1 MADESIKIDIDV
13 NAAGADKAAQSIG
26 ALEKQIGSLQSAV
39 ATLKSPSGRG
49 GTILDSLQLDS
60 SKVKNLKDS
69 ATALKSVADA
79 LGSLNKAAGD
89 ASKADLS
96 AGVDKAVSAYRQ
108 FIRETRTMNSL
119 SKDHIAKLKDTAS
132 AMREVASAS
141 NAMAEAENKAKKA
154 QAQLNQSQARKTE
167 AQAEKLRAQASVKR
181 EDNAI
186 PLQQQK
192 GRDERNLVRAKGNEA
207 ARLAEIQSA
216 SRLAEVEARMAAST
230 VAAEAKREAAVASA
244 SARIGAARE
253 AEAARTERARIRE
266 EELTKRTAIRSDASN
281 ARANARMSEHAI
293 ENARYAARDM
303 AVYYGAITAG
313 IGRVVSSAAQA
324 GIAQER
330 AFADVERTAQGTT
343 QSLNE
348 LRKSYTELSTT
359 TTTSFADLSKIGT
372 LGAQMNIPA
381 NKLKDFT
388 KAVAE
393 FSTVTGME
401 VESASTA
408 FGRFGEMMGKLQE
421 SAPGKGDGY
430 AVLANQIADL
440 GAKSVATEPEI
451 ANMAVS
457 IAAQGKSAGFTQN
470 EILALSSTLSSLA
483 IPKEWARGSLQR
495 IFNSIN
501 AAAADGGE
509 KMHTYAQAVGVTD
522 AEFQKLW
529 RDDPN
534 KVFQGIL
541 QNLAGIGDKVEK
553 AQAIKDLGFKNVR
566 DVELLSRMSNSV
578 GLYVEQLKEAE
589 AASKGT
595 TFIDESMGIIMDT
608 MAAKVEAF
616 QHALQNAGAAMNSS
630 FMVPFKL
637 LISAATGIVNAF
649 AKLPAPI
656 QAFVGALAAVA
667 TVRVG
672 LLATKAAAVSMSATY
687 LQMGNRMRQATGDA
701 SLTWGT
707 VWKAVKQAQSATV
720 AYDSTLAANVGTA
733 NAAAAANQRLAAAD
747 NAVAA
752 AAGKATAAKAAQNT
766 AQIASAGASAAAA
779 GAQVAAGAGQAVGAL
794 SKLSSVGSGLLS
806 MFGGPWGLAI
816 SGILTAVS
824 VGATYLGDA
833 FQDAS
838 SKADEFK
845 NAVGGSSAILNALAQ
860 DTKEVGNGTQ
870 SGFVEL
876 NATIEQN
883 GEVLTANGQALG
895 YYVDKSGQVVQA
907 THEQA
912 EAMGYSTLKIGEHTQ
927 ALIMDAVQGSDAFK
941 GMSKE
946 TKQALVD
953 MGFSYQKYIKL
964 ASTSEAQGGGQK
976 AADAYVN
983 GYIDQIKA
991 RKADAVNAVN
1001 STIVDTG
1008 TMNGTTGANAANAQK
1023 RADAAQPYNQQI
1035 EALEGLKSKT
1045 EGVGGAMR
1053 DALNDAILF
1062 GQGVEETGEQT
1073 EEAGLK
1079 IGDAKGEFHSM
1090 AEAIRSVLDEMF
1102 SSTDAAAALDSSL
1115 QQVYESM
1122 QEHGTSM
1129 DPNSPDGQANI
1140 AAISDYFE
1148 KMGNAAAAGIE
1159 EMGYTGEEA
1168 YQYAQNSIQ
1177 DTIDFL
1183 AAQGFDMS
1191 QFEQQRDTMAAIIAQ
1206 PYQSGEVDH
1215 SATDAS
1221 LGQMVDNAAQAVS
1234 QAQGFLGKVQAIWNS
1249 IQSYMGA
1256 IGGAK
1261 SKTGKGSYTPGQKSK
1276 IRMPTFANR
1285 NNAASAF
1292 SGNNFKAKP
1301 SRSGGGGGG
1310 GRSPRSGGGG
1320 GAGRAKKETKTAA
1333 ELFEDFLSRLKSAL
1347 DKALSTWWRSTTAQD
1362 NYRKGL
1368 NSLKKDVEGTTK
1380 KVADLRKENEKLASD
1395 MRKNQQELHDAEF
1408 FHAVAV
1414 KYGDTERAQSTQVDI
1429 DEAKQKISEGQS
1441 KIADNDKEIA
1451 TLQAGQ
1457 FALKGYTEAAIANR
1471 EALRSLQS
1479 QMIGLIEAYAA
1490 AGHST
1495 QEIEAYTQSLKQQFI
1510 DQVTQLGFNQGEVTE
1525 LAGAFDSLTST
1536 IGQVPREVKEH
1547 VTDNG
1552 TVGSTQDAI
1561 DSLHSNGVTVPVQP
1575 SQREINVRI
1584 RYQIDEASYAAALNA
1599 ARMNPLGSQNRT
1611 VRTRSGRNIGTIYT
1625 GGLLSSANYLPGF
1638 AGGGLLP
1645 GRPPANPKADNL
1657 MATDGKGM
1665 FRVRSGEYVISQ
1677 PAVDFYG
1684 KGFMNALNTMQVPVS
1699 AGGVY
1704 AMGGGDGLVTIN
1716 PAQFN
1721 QLVKAVST
1729 AVILDGRA
1737 ISQSI
1742 DNGNMRTGNRGV
1754 Y

>member
-69 ATALKSVADA
+69 ASALKSVADA
-79 LGSLNKAAGD
+79 LGSLNRAAGD

-96 AGVDKAVSAYRQ
+96 AGVDRAVSAYRQ

-119 SKDHIAKLKDTAS
+119 SKDHIAKLRDTAS

-181 EDNAI
+181 EDNAL
-186 PLQQQK
+186 PLQKQK
-192 GRDERNLVRAKGNEA
+192 GKDERSLVRAKGAEA
-207 ARLAEIQSA
+207 TRLAEIQALTALEQAEIRAAATTASA
-216 SRLAEVEARMAAST
+216 ES
-230 VAAEAKREAAVASA
+230 KREAAVASA

-253 AEAARTERARIRE
+253 AELARTERARIRE
-266 EELTKRTAIRSDASN
+266 EELTKRQAIRSDASTARNN
-281 ARANARMSEHAI
+281 ARASEKAI
-293 ENARYAARDM
+293 ENVRYAARDM

-343 QSLNE
+343 RSLSE
-348 LRKSYTELSTT
+348 LKSAYTELSTK

-372 LGAQMNIPA
+372 LGAQMNIPT

-408 FGRFGEMMGKLQE
+408 FGRFGQMMGKLQE

-509 KMHTYAQAVGVTD
+509 KMHTFAQAVGVTD
-522 AEFQKLW
+522 EEFRKLW
-529 RDDPN
+529 QNDPN

-541 QNLAGIGDKVEK
+541 QNLNGIGDKVQK

-637 LISAATGIVNAF
+637 IISVATGVVNAF

-672 LLATKAAAVSMSATY
+672 LMAAKAAAVSMSATY
-687 LQMGNRMRQATGDA
+687 LQMQNRMLQATGAQKA
-701 SLTWGT
+701 SWSI
-707 VWKAVKQAQSATV
+707 VWQAIRQAQTATV
-720 AYDSTLAANVGTA
+720 QYDSALAANVGTA

-747 NAVAA
+747 NMVAA
-752 AAGKATAAKAAQNT
+752 AAGKAAAAKAAQNT
-766 AQIASAGASAAAA
+766 AQMASAGASAAAA
-779 GAQVAAGAGQAVGAL
+779 GAQVAASAGQAVGAL

-806 MFGGPWGLAI
+806 MFGGPWGVGISLAL
-816 SGILTAVS
+816 SAVS

-870 SGFVEL
+870 SSFVEL

-895 YYVDKSGQVVQA
+895 YYVDKSGRVVQA
-907 THEQA
+907 TREQA

-927 ALIMDAVQGSDAFK
+927 ALIMDAVQSSDAFK
-941 GMSKE
+941 DMSKE

-964 ASTSEAQGGGQK
+964 ASTSEAQGGGQA

-1008 TMNGTTGANAANAQK
+1008 TLNGTGGGNAAANQK

-1035 EALEGLKSKT
+1035 EALEGLKSNT

-1062 GQGVEETGEQT
+1062 SQGVEETGDAAED
-1073 EEAGLK
+1073 AGLK

-1159 EMGYTGEEA
+1159 EMGLTGEEA
-1168 YQYAQNSIQ
+1168 YQYAQQSIQ

-1221 LGQMVDNAAQAVS
+1221 LNDMVNNAAQAVS

-1261 SKTGKGSYTPGQKSK
+1261 SKTGKGSYTAGQKSK
-1276 IRMPTFANR
+1276 IRMPTFAGR
-1285 NNAASAF
+1285 NNGASAF
-1292 SGNNFKAKP
+1292 SGNNFRAKP

-1320 GAGRAKKETKTAA
+1320 GGGGSHARKETKTAA
-1333 ELFEDFLSRLKSAL
+1333 GIFEDFLSRLKSAL

-1380 KVADLRKENEKLASD
+1380 KITDLRKENERLASD

-1429 DEAKQKISEGQS
+1429 DEAKQKINEGQT

-1479 QMIGLIEAYAA
+1479 QMIGLIETYAA

-1525 LAGAFDSLTST
+1525 LAGAFDSLTRT
-1536 IGQVPREVKEH
+1536 IGTVPRDVNEN

-1552 TVGSTQDAI
+1552 TVGSTQSAI
-1561 DSLHSNGVTVPVQP
+1561 DSLHADPVTVPVQP
-1575 SQREINVRI
+1575 SQSEISVRV
-1584 RYQIDEASYAAALNA
+1584 RYEIDEASYAAAK
-1599 ARMNPLGSQNRT
+1599 ARAFYNPGGGGT
-1611 VRTRSGRNIGTIYT
+1611 VRSKTGRNLGTFYT
-1625 GGLLSSANYLPGF
+1625 GGLLSKANYLPGF

-1657 MATDGKGM
+1657 MATDGHGM

-1704 AMGGGDGLVTIN
+1704 QMGGGNGLVTIN

-1729 AVILDGRA
+1729 AVMLDGRS

>member
-108 FIRETRTMNSL
+108 FIRETRTMNNL
-119 SKDHIAKLKDTAS
+119 SKDHIAKLRDTAS

-141 NAMAEAENKAKKA
+141 NAMAEAETKAKKA

-186 PLQQQK
+186 PLQKQRGK
-192 GRDERNLVRAKGNEA
+192 DERSLVKAKGAEA
-207 ARLAEIQSA
+207 TRLAEIQALTALEQAEIRAAATTASA
-216 SRLAEVEARMAAST
+216 ES
-230 VAAEAKREAAVASA
+230 KREAAVASA

-253 AEAARTERARIRE
+253 AEVARTERARIRE
-266 EELTKRTAIRSDASN
+266 EELTKRQAIRSDASTARNN
-281 ARANARMSEHAI
+281 ARASEKAI
-293 ENARYAARDM
+293 ENVRYAARDM

-348 LRKSYTELSTT
+348 LKKSYTDLSTK

-372 LGAQMNIPA
+372 LGAQMNIPT
-381 NKLKDFT
+381 NKLNDFT

-501 AAAADGGE
+501 SAAADGGE

-541 QNLAGIGDKVEK
+541 QHLAGISDKVEK

-566 DVELLSRMSNSV
+566 DVELLSRMSNSL

-608 MAAKVEAF
+608 LAAKVEAF

-637 LISAATGIVNAF
+637 IISVATGVVNAF

-672 LLATKAAAVSMSATY
+672 LVAAKAAAVSMSATY
-687 LQMGNRMRQATGDA
+687 LQMQNRMLQATGAQNA
-701 SLTWGT
+701 SWSV
-707 VWKAVKQAQSATV
+707 VWQAIRRAQSATV

-747 NAVAA
+747 NMVAA
-752 AAGKATAAKAAQNT
+752 AAGKAAAAKAAQNT
-766 AQIASAGASAAAA
+766 AQVASAGASAAAA

-794 SKLSSVGSGLLS
+794 TKLSSVGSGLLS

-824 VGATYLGDA
+824 VGATYLADS
-833 FQDAS
+833 FQNAS
-838 SKADEFK
+838 AKADEFK
-845 NAVGGSSAILNALAQ
+845 NAVGGSSAILDALAQ

-927 ALIMDAVQGSDAFK
+927 ALIMDAVQGSEAFK

-953 MGFSYQKYIKL
+953 MGFSYAKYIKL
-964 ASTSEAQGGGQK
+964 ASTSEAQGGGK
-976 AADAYVN
+976 AAADAYVD
-983 GYIDQIKA
+983 GYIAQIEARKTEATGINFRPTMGTPYLETKPYYDQI
-991 RKADAVNAVN
+991 D
-1001 STIVDTG
+1001 
-1008 TMNGTTGANAANAQK
+1008 
-1023 RADAAQPYNQQI
+1023 
-1035 EALEGLKSKT
+1035 ALEGLKSKT

-1079 IGDAKGEFHSM
+1079 VGDAKGEFHSM

-1159 EMGYTGEEA
+1159 EMGLTGEEA

-1183 AAQGFDMS
+1183 AQQGFDMS

-1206 PYQSGEVDH
+1206 PYESGEVDH

-1234 QAQGFLGKVQAIWNS
+1234 QAQGFLGKVQAIWQS
-1249 IQSYMGA
+1249 IQGYMGA
-1256 IGGAK
+1256 IGGSK
-1261 SKTGKGSYTPGQKSK
+1261 SKTGKGSYTAGQKSK

-1285 NNAASAF
+1285 NNGTSAF

-1310 GRSPRSGGGG
+1310 HKPRSGGGG
-1320 GAGRAKKETKTAA
+1320 GASRAKKETKTAA
-1333 ELFEDFLSRLKSAL
+1333 EIFEDFLSRLKSAL
-1347 DKALSTWWRSTTAQD
+1347 DKALTTWWRSTTAQD
-1362 NYRKGL
+1362 NYHKGL

-1380 KVADLRKENEKLASD
+1380 KVSDLRKENEKLASD

-1429 DEAKQKISEGQS
+1429 DEAKQKINEGQT

-1536 IGQVPREVKEH
+1536 IGQVPRDVREN

-1552 TVGSTQDAI
+1552 TVGSTQSAI
-1561 DSLHSNGVTVPVQP
+1561 DGIHADPITVPVQP
-1575 SQREINVRI
+1575 SQSTIPVTLQVRWD
-1584 RYQIDEASYAAALNA
+1584 QTWWNST
-1599 ARMNPLGSQNRT
+1599 PKPGPW
-1611 VRTRSGRNIGTIYT
+1611 RSGYVFPGGSSSRFYK
-1625 GGLLSSANYLPGF
+1625 GGLLSGTNSLPGF

-1704 AMGGGDGLVTIN
+1704 AMGGSSDLVTIN
-1716 PAQFN
+1716 PQQFN

-1729 AVILDGRA
+1729 SVLLDGQA
-1737 ISQSI
+1737 ISQNI
-1742 DNGNMRTGNRGV
+1742 DNRNEGAGNRGV

>member
-39 ATLKSPSGRG
+39 ASLKAPSGRG
-49 GTILDSLQLDS
+49 GTVLDSLQLDS
-60 SKVKNLKDS
+60 SKVKNMRDS
-69 ATALKSVADA
+69 ASALKSVADA

-96 AGVDKAVSAYRQ
+96 AGVDRAVSAYRQ
-108 FIRETRTMNSL
+108 FIRETRTMNNL

-167 AQAEKLRAQASVKR
+167 AQAEKLRAQASVKH

-186 PLQQQK
+186 PLQKQK
-192 GRDERNLVRAKGNEA
+192 GKDERSLVRAKGAEA
-207 ARLAEIQSA
+207 TRLAEIQALTTLEQAEIRAAATTASA
-216 SRLAEVEARMAAST
+216 ES
-230 VAAEAKREAAVASA
+230 KREAAVASA

-253 AEAARTERARIRE
+253 AELARTERARIRE
-266 EELTKRTAIRSDASN
+266 EELTKRQAIRSDASTARNN
-281 ARANARMSEHAI
+281 ARASEKAI
-293 ENARYAARDM
+293 ENVRYAARDM

-313 IGRVVSSAAQA
+313 IGRVVSAAAQA

-348 LRKSYTELSTT
+348 LKKSYTDLSTT

-372 LGAQMNIPA
+372 LGAQMNIPT
-381 NKLKDFT
+381 NKLNDFT

-408 FGRFGEMMGKLQE
+408 FGHFGEMMGKLQE

-457 IAAQGKSAGFTQN
+457 IAAQGRSAGFTQN

-501 AAAADGGE
+501 SAAADGGE

-541 QNLAGIGDKVEK
+541 QNLAGISDKVEK

-608 MAAKVEAF
+608 LAAKVEAF

-637 LISAATGIVNAF
+637 IISVATGVVNAF

-672 LLATKAAAVSMSATY
+672 LMAAKAAAVSMSATY
-687 LQMGNRMRQATGDA
+687 LQMQNRMLQATGAQKA
-701 SLTWGT
+701 SWSV
-707 VWKAVKQAQSATV
+707 VWQAIRQAQTATV
-720 AYDSTLAANVGTA
+720 QYDSALAANVGTA

-747 NAVAA
+747 NMVAA
-752 AAGKATAAKAAQNT
+752 AAGKAAAAKAAQNT
-766 AQIASAGASAAAA
+766 AQVASAGASAAAA

-806 MFGGPWGLAI
+806 MFGGPWGIGISLAL
-816 SGILTAVS
+816 SAVS
-824 VGATYLGDA
+824 VGATYLADS
-833 FQDAS
+833 FQNAS
-838 SKADEFK
+838 AKADEFK

-964 ASTSEAQGGGQK
+964 ASTSEAQGGGK
-976 AADAYVN
+976 AAADAYVD
-983 GYIDQIKA
+983 GYIQQIRARSNEAAQASLDAGEGGEGILVNTRKYDDQI
-991 RKADAVNAVN
+991 
-1001 STIVDTG
+1001 S
-1008 TMNGTTGANAANAQK
+1008 
-1023 RADAAQPYNQQI
+1023 
-1035 EALEGLKSKT
+1035 ALQGLKSNT

-1062 GQGVEETGEQT
+1062 GQGMDEAGNEAEGMGDQVAN
-1073 EEAGLK
+1073 AGLK
-1079 IGDAKGEFHSM
+1079 VGDAKGEFHSM

-1159 EMGYTGEEA
+1159 EMGLTGEEA
-1168 YQYAQNSIQ
+1168 YQYAQQSIQ

-1234 QAQGFLGKVQAIWNS
+1234 QAQGFLGKVQAIWQS
-1249 IQSYMGA
+1249 IQGYMGA
-1256 IGGAK
+1256 IGGSK
-1261 SKTGKGSYTPGQKSK
+1261 SKTGKGSYTAGQKSK
-1276 IRMPTFANR
+1276 TRMPTFANR
-1285 NNAASAF
+1285 NNGTSAF

-1310 GRSPRSGGGG
+1310 GGGRSPRSGGGG
-1320 GAGRAKKETKTAA
+1320 GASRAKKETKTAA

-1362 NYRKGL
+1362 NYHKGL

-1380 KVADLRKENEKLASD
+1380 KITDLRKENEKLASD

-1429 DEAKQKISEGQS
+1429 DEAKQKISEGQT

-1495 QEIEAYTQSLKQQFI
+1495 QEIEAYTQSLKRQFI
-1510 DQVTQLGFNQGEVTE
+1510 EQVTQLGFNQGEVTE

-1552 TVGSTQDAI
+1552 TVGSTQNAI
-1561 DSLHSNGVTVPVQP
+1561 DGIHADPVTVPVQP
-1575 SQREINVRI
+1575 SQSTIPVTLQVRWD
-1584 RYQIDEASYAAALNA
+1584 QTWWKST
-1599 ARMNPLGSQNRT
+1599 PKPGPW
-1611 VRTRSGRNIGTIYT
+1611 RSGYVFPNGSSSWFYK
-1625 GGLLSSANYLPGF
+1625 GGLLSSANSLPGF

-1729 AVILDGRA
+1729 AVVLDGRA

>member
-13 NAAGADKAAQSIG
+13 NAAGADRAAQSIG

-39 ATLKSPSGRG
+39 AALKTPSGRG
-49 GTILDSLQLDS
+49 GSVLDSLQLDS
-60 SKVKNLKDS
+60 SKVRNLKDS
-69 ATALKSVADA
+69 ASALKSVADA

-108 FIRETRTMNSL
+108 FIRETRTMNNL
-119 SKDHIAKLKDTAS
+119 SKDHIAKLRDTAS

-186 PLQQQK
+186 PLQRQK
-192 GRDERNLVRAKGNEA
+192 GRDERNLVKTKGNEA
-207 ARLAEIQSA
+207 ARLAEIQALTTLEQAEIRAAATTA
-216 SRLAEVEARMAAST
+216 S
-230 VAAEAKREAAVASA
+230 AEAKREAAVASA

-266 EELTKRTAIRSDASN
+266 EELTKRQAIRSDASTARNN
-281 ARANARMSEHAI
+281 ARASEKAI
-293 ENARYAARDM
+293 ENVRYAARDM

-313 IGRVVSSAAQA
+313 IGRVVSAAAQA

-343 QSLNE
+343 RSLSE
-348 LRKSYTELSTT
+348 LKSAYTELSTK

-372 LGAQMNIPA
+372 LGAQMNIPT

-501 AAAADGGE
+501 AAAAEGGE

-541 QNLAGIGDKVEK
+541 QNLAGISDKVEK

-589 AASKGT
+589 RASKGT

-608 MAAKVEAF
+608 LSAKIQAF

-637 LISAATGIVNAF
+637 LITLATGVVNAF

-656 QAFVGALAAVA
+656 QAFVVALAAVA

-672 LLATKAAAVSMSATY
+672 LMAAKAAAVSMSATY
-687 LQMGNRMRQATGDA
+687 LQMQNRMLQATGAQKA
-701 SLTWGT
+701 SWSV
-707 VWKAVKQAQSATV
+707 VWQAIRQAQTATV
-720 AYDSTLAANVGTA
+720 AYDSALASNIGTA

-747 NAVAA
+747 NMVAA
-752 AAGKATAAKAAQNT
+752 AAGKAAAAKGAQSAAQ
-766 AQIASAGASAAAA
+766 AASAAAA
-779 GAQVAAGAGQAVGAL
+779 GAQVASSAGQAVGAL
-794 SKLSSVGSGLLS
+794 SKVSAVGSGLLS
-806 MFGGPWGLAI
+806 MFGGPWGIGISLA
-816 SGILTAVS
+816 LTAVS
-824 VGATYLGDA
+824 VGATYLADS

-838 SKADEFK
+838 AKADTFK

-860 DTKEVGNGTQ
+860 DTKEVGDGTQ
-870 SGFVEL
+870 TSFTEL

-927 ALIMDAVQGSDAFK
+927 ALIRDAVQGSDAFK
-941 GMSKE
+941 SMSKE

-964 ASTSEAQGGGQK
+964 ATTSKAQGGGR
-976 AADAYVN
+976 D
-983 GYIDQIKA
+983 
-991 RKADAVNAVN
+991 
-1001 STIVDTG
+1001 
-1008 TMNGTTGANAANAQK
+1008 AANAYVDEFI
-1023 RADAAQPYNQQI
+1023 AQI
-1035 EALEGLKSKT
+1035 EARKTEVTGVDFRPTMGTAYWETKPYYDQIDALNGLKSQT
-1045 EGVGGAMR
+1045 EGVGGAMQ
-1053 DALNDAILF
+1053 DALNDAQLF
-1062 GQGVEETGEQT
+1062 AQGVEETGDAADG
-1073 EEAGLK
+1073 AGLK

-1159 EMGYTGEEA
+1159 EMGLIGEEA

-1234 QAQGFLGKVQAIWNS
+1234 QAQGFLGKVQAIWKS
-1249 IQSYMGA
+1249 IQGYLGA
-1256 IGGAK
+1256 IGGSK
-1261 SKTGKGSYTPGQKSK
+1261 SKTGKGSYTAGQKSK

-1285 NNAASAF
+1285 NNGASAF
-1292 SGNNFKAKP
+1292 SGNNFRAKP
-1301 SRSGGGGGG
+1301 SRSGGGGG

-1320 GAGRAKKETKTAA
+1320 GASRARKETKTAA
-1333 ELFEDFLSRLKSAL
+1333 EIFEDFLSRLKSAL
-1347 DKALSTWWRSTTAQD
+1347 DKALTTWWRSTTAQD
-1362 NYRKGL
+1362 NYHKGL
-1368 NSLKKDVEGTTK
+1368 NSLRKDVENTTK
-1380 KVADLRKENEKLASD
+1380 KVSDLRKENEKLASD
-1395 MRKNQQELHDAEF
+1395 MRKNEQELHDAEF
-1408 FHAVAV
+1408 FHAVAL

-1495 QEIEAYTQSLKQQFI
+1495 QEIEAYTQSLKRQFI

-1525 LAGAFDSLTST
+1525 LAGAFDGLTAT

-1552 TVGSTQDAI
+1552 TVGTTQDAI
-1561 DSLHSNGVTVPVQP
+1561 DSIHADPVTVPVRP
-1575 SQREINVRI
+1575 SQSEINVRI
-1584 RYQIDEASYAAALNA
+1584 MYQIDETSYRAALNRA
-1599 ARMNPLGSQNRT
+1599 FYNPGNGGT
-1611 VRTRSGRNIGTIYT
+1611 VRSRSGKNLGTLYT
-1625 GGLLSSANYLPGF
+1625 GGLLSKANSIPGF

-1704 AMGGGDGLVTIN
+1704 QVSAGSDLVTIN

-1721 QLVKAVST
+1721 QLVKAVSMS
-1729 AVILDGRA
+1729 VMLDGQA
-1737 ISQSI
+1737 ISRNI
-1742 DNGNMRTGNRGV
+1742 NHTNEGYGNRGV

>member
-13 NAAGADKAAQSIG
+13 NAAGADRAAQSIG

-39 ATLKSPSGRG
+39 AALKTPSGRG
-49 GTILDSLQLDS
+49 GSVLDSLQLDS
-60 SKVKNLKDS
+60 SKVKNLRDS
-69 ATALKSVADA
+69 ASALKSVADA
-79 LGSLNKAAGD
+79 LGSLNKSAGD

-108 FIRETRTMNSL
+108 FIRETRTMNNL
-119 SKDHIAKLKDTAS
+119 SKDHIAKLRDTAS

-186 PLQQQK
+186 PLQRQK
-192 GRDERNLVRAKGNEA
+192 GRDERNLVKTKGNEA
-207 ARLAEIQSA
+207 ARLAEIQALTTLEQAEIRAAATTA
-216 SRLAEVEARMAAST
+216 S
-230 VAAEAKREAAVASA
+230 AEAKREAAVASA

-266 EELTKRTAIRSDASN
+266 EELTKRQAIRSDASN
-281 ARANARMSEHAI
+281 ARNNARASEKAI
-293 ENARYAARDM
+293 ENVRYAARDM

-313 IGRVVSSAAQA
+313 IGRVVSAAAQA

-343 QSLNE
+343 RSLSE
-348 LRKSYTELSTT
+348 LKSAYTELSTK

-372 LGAQMNIPA
+372 LGAQMNIPT

-501 AAAADGGE
+501 AAAAEGGE

-541 QNLAGIGDKVEK
+541 QNLAGINDKVEK

-672 LLATKAAAVSMSATY
+672 LMAAKAAAVSMSATY
-687 LQMGNRMRQATGDA
+687 LQMQNRMLQATGAQKA
-701 SLTWGT
+701 SWSV
-707 VWKAVKQAQSATV
+707 VWQAIRQAQSATV
-720 AYDSTLAANVGTA
+720 QYDAALASNIGTA

-747 NAVAA
+747 NMVAA
-752 AAGKATAAKAAQNT
+752 AAGKAAAAKGAQSAAQ
-766 AQIASAGASAAAA
+766 AASAAAA
-779 GAQVAAGAGQAVGAL
+779 GAQVASSAGQAVGAL
-794 SKLSSVGSGLLS
+794 SKVSAVGSGLLS
-806 MFGGPWGLAI
+806 MFGGPWGIGISLA
-816 SGILTAVS
+816 LTAVS
-824 VGATYLGDA
+824 VGATYLADS

-838 SKADEFK
+838 AKADTFK

-870 SGFVEL
+870 TSFTEL

-927 ALIMDAVQGSDAFK
+927 ALIMDAIQGSEAFK

-953 MGFSYQKYIKL
+953 MGFSYAKYIKL
-964 ASTSEAQGGGQK
+964 ATTSESQGGGK
-976 AADAYVN
+976 AAADAYVD
-983 GYIDQIKA
+983 GYIQQIRA
-991 RKADAVNAVN
+991 RSNE
-1001 STIVDTG
+1001 
-1008 TMNGTTGANAANAQK
+1008 
-1023 RADAAQPYNQQI
+1023 AAQASLDAGEGSAGIQVNTKKYDDQ
-1035 EALEGLKSKT
+1035 EAALQGLKSNT

-1053 DALNDAILF
+1053 DALNDAVLF
-1062 GQGVEETGEQT
+1062 GQGMDEAGNEAEGMGDQIAN
-1073 EEAGLK
+1073 AGLK
-1079 IGDAKGEFHSM
+1079 VGDAKGEFHSM

-1159 EMGYTGEEA
+1159 EMGLTGEEA

-1191 QFEQQRDTMAAIIAQ
+1191 QFQQQRDTMAAIIAQ

-1234 QAQGFLGKVQAIWNS
+1234 QAQGFLGKVQAIWQS
-1249 IQSYMGA
+1249 IQGYLGA
-1256 IGGAK
+1256 IGGSK
-1261 SKTGKGSYTPGQKSK
+1261 SKTGKGSYTAGQKSK

-1285 NNAASAF
+1285 NNGASAF
-1292 SGNNFKAKP
+1292 SGNNFRAKP
-1301 SRSGGGGGG
+1301 SRSGGGG

-1320 GAGRAKKETKTAA
+1320 GASRARKETKTAA
-1333 ELFEDFLSRLKSAL
+1333 EIFEDFLSRLKSAL
-1347 DKALSTWWRSTTAQD
+1347 DKALTTWWRSTTAQD
-1362 NYRKGL
+1362 NYHKGL
-1368 NSLKKDVEGTTK
+1368 NSLKKDVENTTK
-1380 KVADLRKENEKLASD
+1380 KVSDLRKENEKLASD
-1395 MRKNQQELHDAEF
+1395 MRKNEQELHDAEF

-1429 DEAKQKISEGQS
+1429 DEAKQKINEGQT

-1575 SQREINVRI
+1575 SHSELNVRI

-1721 QLVKAVST
+1721 QLVKAVSMS
-1729 AVILDGRA
+1729 VMLDGQA
-1737 ISQSI
+1737 ISRNI
-1742 DNGNMRTGNRGV
+1742 NHTNEGYGNRGV

>member
-69 ATALKSVADA
+69 ASALKSVADA

-108 FIRETRTMNSL
+108 FIRETRTMNNL
-119 SKDHIAKLKDTAS
+119 SKDQIAKLKDTAS

-141 NAMAEAENKAKKA
+141 NAMAEAETKAKKA
-154 QAQLNQSQARKTE
+154 QAALNQSQARKTE

-186 PLQQQK
+186 PLQKQK
-192 GRDERNLVRAKGNEA
+192 GKDERSLVRAKGAEA
-207 ARLAEIQSA
+207 TRLAEIQALTALEQAEIRAAATTASA
-216 SRLAEVEARMAAST
+216 ES
-230 VAAEAKREAAVASA
+230 KREAAVASA

-253 AEAARTERARIRE
+253 AEVARTERARIRE
-266 EELTKRTAIRSDASN
+266 EELTKRQAIRSDASTARDN
-281 ARANARMSEHAI
+281 ARASEKAI
-293 ENARYAARDM
+293 ENVRYAARDM

-348 LRKSYTELSTT
+348 LKKSYTDLSTT

-372 LGAQMNIPA
+372 LGAQMNIPT
-381 NKLKDFT
+381 NKLNDFT

-393 FSTVTGME
+393 FSTVTGTE

-501 AAAADGGE
+501 SAAADGGE

-541 QNLAGIGDKVEK
+541 QNLAGINDKVEK

-578 GLYVEQLKEAE
+578 GLYVQQLKEAE

-608 MAAKVEAF
+608 LAAKVEAF

-637 LISAATGIVNAF
+637 IISVATGVVNAF

-672 LLATKAAAVSMSATY
+672 LMAAKAAAVSMSATY
-687 LQMGNRMRQATGDA
+687 LQMQNRMLQATGAQKA
-701 SLTWGT
+701 SWSV
-707 VWKAVKQAQSATV
+707 VWQAIRQAQTATV
-720 AYDSTLAANVGTA
+720 AYDSTLAANVSTA

-747 NAVAA
+747 NMVAA
-752 AAGKATAAKAAQNT
+752 AAGKAAAAKAAQNT
-766 AQIASAGASAAAA
+766 AQVASAGASAAAA

-794 SKLSSVGSGLLS
+794 SKLSSVGSGLMA
-806 MFGGPWGLAI
+806 MFGGPWGIAI
-816 SGILTAVS
+816 SAGLSLVS

-833 FQDAS
+833 FQES
-838 SKADEFK
+838 SAKAENFS

-870 SGFVEL
+870 SSFVEL

-895 YYVDKSGQVVQA
+895 YYVDQTGQVVQA

-953 MGFSYQKYIKL
+953 MGFSYAKYIKL
-964 ASTSEAQGGGQK
+964 ASTSEAQGGGKK
-976 AADAYVN
+976 AADAYVD
-983 GYIDQIKA
+983 GYIAQIQARKGEAVDAMKNDVAQDFDSAGAIAGAAGKPYDDQI
-991 RKADAVNAVN
+991 
-1001 STIVDTG
+1001 S
-1008 TMNGTTGANAANAQK
+1008 
-1023 RADAAQPYNQQI
+1023 
-1035 EALEGLKSKT
+1035 ALQGLKSNT
-1045 EGVGGAMR
+1045 DGVGGAMK
-1053 DALNDAILF
+1053 DALNNAILF
-1062 GQGVEETGEQT
+1062 GQGVEEAGEQT
-1073 EEAGLK
+1073 EDAGFK
-1079 IGDAKGEFHSM
+1079 IGDAKGEFKDM
-1090 AEAIRSVLDEMF
+1090 AEVIRSVLDEMF
-1102 SSTDAAAALDSSL
+1102 SSTDAAAALDSAL
-1115 QQVYESM
+1115 QEVYNSM

-1129 DPNSPDGQANI
+1129 DPNSADGQANI

-1310 GRSPRSGGGG
+1310 RSPRSGGGG
-1320 GAGRAKKETKTAA
+1320 GASRAKKETKTAA

-1380 KVADLRKENEKLASD
+1380 KVSDLRKENEKLASD

-1429 DEAKQKISEGQS
+1429 DEAKQKINEGQT

-1575 SQREINVRI
+1575 SHSELNVRI

-1684 KGFMNALNTMQVPVS
+1684 KNFMNALNTMQVPVS

-1729 AVILDGRA
+1729 SIMLDGRS

>member
-108 FIRETRTMNSL
+108 FIRETRTMNNL
-119 SKDHIAKLKDTAS
+119 SKDHIAKLRDTAS

-181 EDNAI
+181 EDNAL
-186 PLQQQK
+186 PLQKQK
-192 GRDERNLVRAKGNEA
+192 GKDERSLVRAKGAEA
-207 ARLAEIQSA
+207 TRLAEIQALTALEQAEIRAAATTASA
-216 SRLAEVEARMAAST
+216 ES
-230 VAAEAKREAAVASA
+230 KREAAVASA

-266 EELTKRTAIRSDASN
+266 EELTKRTAIRSDASTARNN
-281 ARANARMSEHAI
+281 ARVSEKAI
-293 ENARYAARDM
+293 ENVRYAARDM
-303 AVYYGAITAG
+303 TVYYGAITAG

-343 QSLNE
+343 QSLDE
-348 LRKSYTELSTT
+348 LKKSYTDLSTT

-372 LGAQMNIPA
+372 LGAQMNIPT
-381 NKLKDFT
+381 NKLNDFT

-501 AAAADGGE
+501 SAAADGGE

-541 QNLAGIGDKVEK
+541 QNLAGINDKVEK

-637 LISAATGIVNAF
+637 IISVATGVVNAF

-672 LLATKAAAVSMSATY
+672 LMAAKAAAVSMSATY
-687 LQMGNRMRQATGDA
+687 LQMQNRMLQATGAQKA
-701 SLTWGT
+701 SWSV
-707 VWKAVKQAQSATV
+707 VWQAIRQAQTATV
-720 AYDSTLAANVGTA
+720 QYDSALAANVGTA

-747 NAVAA
+747 NMVAA
-752 AAGKATAAKAAQNT
+752 AAGKAAAAKAAQNT
-766 AQIASAGASAAAA
+766 AQVASAGASAAAA

-794 SKLSSVGSGLLS
+794 TKLSSVGSGLLS
-806 MFGGPWGLAI
+806 MFGGPWGIGISLAL
-816 SGILTAVS
+816 SAVS
-824 VGATYLGDA
+824 IGATYLADS
-833 FQDAS
+833 FQNAS
-838 SKADEFK
+838 AKADEFK

-927 ALIMDAVQGSDAFK
+927 ALIMDAIQGSEAFK

-953 MGFSYQKYIKL
+953 MGFSYAKYIKL
-964 ASTSEAQGGGQK
+964 ATTSESQGGGK
-976 AADAYVN
+976 AAADAYVD
-983 GYIDQIKA
+983 GYIQQIRA
-991 RKADAVNAVN
+991 RSNE
-1001 STIVDTG
+1001 
-1008 TMNGTTGANAANAQK
+1008 
-1023 RADAAQPYNQQI
+1023 AAQASLDAGEGGEGILVNTRKYDDQ
-1035 EALEGLKSKT
+1035 EKALQGLKSNT

-1053 DALNDAILF
+1053 DALNDAVLF
-1062 GQGVEETGEQT
+1062 GQGMDEAGNEAEGMGDQVAN
-1073 EEAGLK
+1073 AGLK
-1079 IGDAKGEFHSM
+1079 VGDAKGEFHSM

-1159 EMGYTGEEA
+1159 EMGLTGEEA

-1234 QAQGFLGKVQAIWNS
+1234 QAQGFLGKVQAIWQS
-1249 IQSYMGA
+1249 IQGYMGA
-1256 IGGAK
+1256 IGGSK
-1261 SKTGKGSYTPGQKSK
+1261 SKTGKGSYTAGQKSK

-1285 NNAASAF
+1285 NNGTSAF

-1310 GRSPRSGGGG
+1310 RSPRSGGGG
-1320 GAGRAKKETKTAA
+1320 GASRARKETKTAA
-1333 ELFEDFLSRLKSAL
+1333 EIFEDFLSRLKSAL

-1380 KVADLRKENEKLASD
+1380 KVSDLRKENEKLASD

-1429 DEAKQKISEGQS
+1429 DEAKQKINEGQT

-1575 SQREINVRI
+1575 SHSELTVRI
-1584 RYQIDEASYAAALNA
+1584 RYQIDESSYAAALNA

-1611 VRTRSGRNIGTIYT
+1611 VRTRSGRNIGTLYK
-1625 GGLLSSANYLPGF
+1625 GGLLSSANSLPGF

-1729 AVILDGRA
+1729 SIMLDGRS

>member
-69 ATALKSVADA
+69 ASALKSVADA

-108 FIRETRTMNSL
+108 FIRETRTMNNL

-167 AQAEKLRAQASVKR
+167 AQAEKLRAQASVKH

-186 PLQQQK
+186 PLQKQK
-192 GRDERNLVRAKGNEA
+192 GKDERSLVRAKGAEA
-207 ARLAEIQSA
+207 TRLAEIQALTALEQAEIRAAATTASA
-216 SRLAEVEARMAAST
+216 ES
-230 VAAEAKREAAVASA
+230 KREAAVASA

-253 AEAARTERARIRE
+253 AELARTERARIRE
-266 EELTKRTAIRSDASN
+266 EELTKRTAIRSDASTARNN
-281 ARANARMSEHAI
+281 ARASEKAI
-293 ENARYAARDM
+293 ENVRYAARDM

-343 QSLNE
+343 RSLSE
-348 LRKSYTELSTT
+348 LKSAYTELSTT

-372 LGAQMNIPA
+372 LGAQMNIPT

-501 AAAADGGE
+501 AAAAEGGD

-522 AEFQKLW
+522 EEFRKLW
-529 RDDPN
+529 QDDPN

-589 AASKGT
+589 RASKGT
-595 TFIDESMGIIMDT
+595 TFIDESMNVIMDT
-608 MAAKVEAF
+608 LSAKIEAF

-637 LISAATGIVNAF
+637 LITLATGVVDAF

-672 LLATKAAAVSMSATY
+672 LMAAKAAAVSMSATY
-687 LQMGNRMRQATGDA
+687 LQMQNRMLQATGAQKA
-701 SLTWGT
+701 SWSV
-707 VWKAVKQAQSATV
+707 VWQAIRQAQTATV
-720 AYDSTLAANVGTA
+720 AYDSALATNAATA
-733 NAAAAANQRLAAAD
+733 NTAAAANQRLAAAD
-747 NAVAA
+747 NMVAA
-752 AAGKATAAKAAQNT
+752 AAGKAAAAKSAQNAAQM
-766 AQIASAGASAAAA
+766 ASAGASAAAA

-794 SKLSSVGSGLLS
+794 SKLSSVGSGLMS
-806 MFGGPWGLAI
+806 MFGGPWGLVI
-816 SGILTAVS
+816 SAALTAVS

-833 FQDAS
+833 FQDS
-838 SKADEFK
+838 SAKADEFK

-964 ASTSEAQGGGQK
+964 ASTSEAQGGGK
-976 AADAYVN
+976 AAADAYVD
-983 GYIDQIKA
+983 GYIAQIQARSNEAAQASLDRGEGSAGIDFNTRKYDDQI
-991 RKADAVNAVN
+991 
-1001 STIVDTG
+1001 S
-1008 TMNGTTGANAANAQK
+1008 
-1023 RADAAQPYNQQI
+1023 
-1035 EALEGLKSKT
+1035 ALQGLKSNT

-1062 GQGVEETGEQT
+1062 GQGVEETGDQT

-1159 EMGYTGEEA
+1159 EMGLTGEEA

-1249 IQSYMGA
+1249 IQSYMGL

-1285 NNAASAF
+1285 NNGASAF
-1292 SGNNFKAKP
+1292 SGNNFRAKP

-1380 KVADLRKENEKLASD
+1380 KITDLRKENEKLASD

-1414 KYGDTERAQSTQVDI
+1414 KYGDSERAQSTQVDI
-1429 DEAKQKISEGQS
+1429 DEAKQKINEGQT

-1575 SQREINVRI
+1575 SHSELTVRI
-1584 RYQIDEASYAAALNA
+1584 RYQIDESSYAAALNA

-1611 VRTRSGRNIGTIYT
+1611 VRTRSGRNIGTLYT
-1625 GGLLSSANYLPGF
+1625 GGLLSSANSLPGF

-1729 AVILDGRA
+1729 SIMLDGRS

>member
-69 ATALKSVADA
+69 ASALKSVADA

-96 AGVDKAVSAYRQ
+96 AGVDRAVSAYRQ

-119 SKDHIAKLKDTAS
+119 SKDHIAKLRDTAS

-154 QAQLNQSQARKTE
+154 QAALNQSQARKTE

-181 EDNAI
+181 EDNAL
-186 PLQQQK
+186 PLQKQK
-192 GRDERNLVRAKGNEA
+192 GKDERSLVRAKGAEA
-207 ARLAEIQSA
+207 TRLAEIQALTALEQAEIRAAATTASA
-216 SRLAEVEARMAAST
+216 ES
-230 VAAEAKREAAVASA
+230 KREAAVASA

-253 AEAARTERARIRE
+253 AELARTERARIRE
-266 EELTKRTAIRSDASN
+266 EELTKRQAIRSDASTARNN
-281 ARANARMSEHAI
+281 ARASEKAI
-293 ENARYAARDM
+293 ENVRYAARDM

-343 QSLNE
+343 RSLSDLKNA
-348 LRKSYTELSTT
+348 YTELSTK

-372 LGAQMNIPA
+372 LGAQMNIPT

-408 FGRFGEMMGKLQE
+408 FGRFGQMMGKLQE

-509 KMHTYAQAVGVTD
+509 KMHTFAQAVGVTD

-541 QNLAGIGDKVEK
+541 QNLAGISDKVEK

-578 GLYVEQLKEAE
+578 GLYVQQLKEAE

-637 LISAATGIVNAF
+637 IISVATGVVNAF

-672 LLATKAAAVSMSATY
+672 LMAAKAAAVSMSATY

-720 AYDSTLAANVGTA
+720 AYDSTLAANVATA
-733 NAAAAANQRLAAAD
+733 NAAASANQRLAAAD

-752 AAGKATAAKAAQNT
+752 AAGKAAAAKGAQAA
-766 AQIASAGASAAAA
+766 ASAVSTGAS
-779 GAQVAAGAGQAVGAL
+779 VAAGAGQAVGAL
-794 SKLSSVGSGLLS
+794 SKLSSVGSGLMA
-806 MFGGPWGLAI
+806 MFGGPWGIAI
-816 SGILTAVS
+816 SAGLSLVS

-833 FQDAS
+833 FQES
-838 SKADEFK
+838 SAKADEFK

-870 SGFVEL
+870 SSFVEL

-927 ALIMDAVQGSDAFK
+927 ALIMDAVQSSDAFK
-941 GMSKE
+941 DMSKE

-964 ASTSEAQGGGQK
+964 ASTSEAQGGGQA

-1008 TMNGTTGANAANAQK
+1008 TLNGTGGGNAAANQK

-1035 EALEGLKSKT
+1035 EALEGLKSNT

-1062 GQGVEETGEQT
+1062 SQGVEETGDAAED
-1073 EEAGLK
+1073 AGLK

-1159 EMGYTGEEA
+1159 EMGLTGEEA
-1168 YQYAQNSIQ
+1168 YQYAQQSIQ
-1177 DTIDFL
+1177 DTIDYL
-1183 AAQGFDMS
+1183 SAQGFDMS
-1191 QFEQQRDTMAAIIAQ
+1191 QFEQQRDAMAAIIAQ

-1221 LGQMVDNAAQAVS
+1221 LNDMVNNAAQAVS

-1261 SKTGKGSYTPGQKSK
+1261 SKTGKGSYTAGQKSK
-1276 IRMPTFANR
+1276 IRMPTFAAR
-1285 NNAASAF
+1285 NNGASAF
-1292 SGNNFKAKP
+1292 SGNNFRAKP
-1301 SRSGGGGGG
+1301 SRSGGGGG
-1310 GRSPRSGGGG
+1310 GRSPRSGGGSG
-1320 GAGRAKKETKTAA
+1320 GGGSHARKETKTAA
-1333 ELFEDFLSRLKSAL
+1333 EIFEDFLSRLKSAL

-1380 KVADLRKENEKLASD
+1380 KITDLRKENERLASD

-1429 DEAKQKISEGQS
+1429 DEAKQKINEGQT

-1479 QMIGLIEAYAA
+1479 QMIGLIETYAA

-1525 LAGAFDSLTST
+1525 LAGAFDSLTRT
-1536 IGQVPREVKEH
+1536 IGTVPRDVNEN

-1552 TVGSTQDAI
+1552 TVGSTQSAI
-1561 DSLHSNGVTVPVQP
+1561 DSLHADPVKVPVQP
-1575 SQREINVRI
+1575 SQSEISVRV
-1584 RYQIDEASYAAALNA
+1584 RYEIDEASYAAAK
-1599 ARMNPLGSQNRT
+1599 ARAFYNPGGGGT
-1611 VRTRSGRNIGTIYT
+1611 VRSKTGRNLGTLYT
-1625 GGLLSSANYLPGF
+1625 GGLLSKANYLPGF

-1657 MATDGKGM
+1657 MATDGHGM

-1704 AMGGGDGLVTIN
+1704 QMGGGDGLVTIN

-1729 AVILDGRA
+1729 AVMLDGRS

>member
-13 NAAGADKAAQSIG
+13 NAAGADKAAQSIS
-26 ALEKQIGSLQSAV
+26 ALEKQIGSLQGAV
-39 ATLKSPSGRG
+39 AALKAPSARG
-49 GTILDSLQLDS
+49 GSVLDSLQLDS
-60 SKVKNLKDS
+60 TKVKNLKETS
-69 ATALKSVADA
+69 SALKSVADA

-141 NAMAEAENKAKKA
+141 NAMAEAESKAKKA
-154 QAQLNQSQARKTE
+154 QAALNQSQARKTE
-167 AQAEKLRAQASVKR
+167 AQAEKLRAQASVKH

-186 PLQQQK
+186 PLQRQK
-192 GRDERNLVRAKGNEA
+192 GRDERSLVKTKGDEA
-207 ARLAEIQSA
+207 ARLAEIQATSQLQQA
-216 SRLAEVEARMAAST
+216 ELKLAGTT
-230 VAAEAKREAAVASA
+230 VTAEAKREAAAVAASA
-244 SARIGAARE
+244 KITAARE
-253 AEAARTERARIRE
+253 AEAARTQRAMIKEQGSGERQMMRI
-266 EELTKRTAIRSDASN
+266 SASQAN
-281 ARANARMSEHAI
+281 AQLRANEQAI
-293 ENARYAARDM
+293 EQVRYAARDT

-313 IGRVVSSAAQA
+313 LGTLVSSAAQA

-330 AFADVERTAQGTT
+330 AFADVKRTAQGTT
-343 QSLNE
+343 ADLTE
-348 LRKSYTELSTT
+348 LRKAYTDLSTEKVVT
-359 TTTSFADLSKIGT
+359 PFADLAKIGT
-372 LGAQMNIPA
+372 LGAQMNIPT
-381 NKLKDFT
+381 KDLKDFT
-388 KAVAE
+388 TAVAE
-393 FSTVTGME
+393 FSTVTEMD
-401 VESASTA
+401 VEAATTA
-408 FGRFGEMMGKLQE
+408 FGRFGQMMGGLQE
-421 SAPGKGDGY
+421 SSKGAGDGY
-430 AVLANQIADL
+430 KILANQVADL

-451 ANMAVS
+451 ANMMVS

-470 EILALSSTLSSLA
+470 QILALSSTLSSLA

-501 AAAADGGE
+501 AAAAEGGDA
-509 KMHTYAQAVGVTD
+509 MHTYAQAVGVTD
-522 AEFQKLW
+522 SEFQKLW

-541 QNLAGIGDKVEK
+541 QHLAGINDKVEK

-566 DVELLSRMSNSV
+566 DVELLARMSNSV
-578 GLYVEQLKEAE
+578 GLYVSQLKEAE
-589 AASKGT
+589 EASKNT
-595 TFIDESMGIIMDT
+595 SFIDDSMSIITDT
-608 MAAKVEAF
+608 LSAKLQQF
-616 QHALQNAGAAMNSS
+616 QNALQNAGAAMNSS
-630 FMVPFKL
+630 FMVPMKA
-637 LISAATGIVNAF
+637 IVTVATMAVNAF

-656 QAFVGALAAVA
+656 QAFVGALTMVSIA
-667 TVRVG
+667 RVG
-672 LLATKAAAVSMSATY
+672 MVATKAALMSMSASY
-687 LQMGNRMRQATGDA
+687 IQMQTRIMQATGQQKL
-701 SLTWGT
+701 SWGI
-707 VWKAVKQAQSATV
+707 VFQAVKQAQAGV
-720 AYDSTLAANVGTA
+720 ASYDGALASNVATA

-747 NAVAA
+747 NMVAA
-752 AAGKATAAKAAQNT
+752 AAGKAAVAKGAQNAAQM
-766 AQIASAGASAAAA
+766 ASAGASAAAA

-794 SKLSSVGSGLLS
+794 SRLSSVGSGLMA

-816 SGILTAVS
+816 TGAITAVTVAAS
-824 VGATYLGDA
+824 YLGDS
-833 FQDAS
+833 FTSAS
-838 SKADEFK
+838 EKAENFS
-845 NAVGGSSAILNALAQ
+845 NAAGGSSAILNALAQ

-870 SGFVEL
+870 SSFVEL

-927 ALIMDAVQGSDAFK
+927 ALIMDAIQGSDAFK

-953 MGFSYQKYIKL
+953 MGFSYAKYIKL
-964 ASTSEAQGGGQK
+964 ATTSESQGGGQK
-976 AADAYVN
+976 AADAYVD
-983 GYIDQIKA
+983 GYIQQLEARKGEITSKINHSSTSPSQAQARNIVETKPINDQI
-991 RKADAVNAVN
+991 NALN
-1001 STIVDTG
+1001 
-1008 TMNGTTGANAANAQK
+1008 
-1023 RADAAQPYNQQI
+1023 
-1035 EALEGLKSKT
+1035 ELKGQT
-1045 EGVGGAMR
+1045 DGVGGAMR
-1053 DALNDAILF
+1053 DALNNAILF

-1073 EEAGLK
+1073 EDAGFK
-1079 IGDAKGEFHSM
+1079 IGDAKGEFKDM
-1090 AEAIRSVLDEMF
+1090 AEVIRSVLDEMF
-1102 SSTDAAAALDSSL
+1102 SSTDAAAALDSAL
-1115 QQVYESM
+1115 QEVYNSM

-1129 DPNSPDGQANI
+1129 DPNSADGQANI
-1140 AAISDYFE
+1140 AAISNYFE

-1159 EMGYTGEEA
+1159 EMGLTGEEA
-1168 YQYAQNSIQ
+1168 YQYAQQSIQ
-1177 DTIDFL
+1177 DAIDYL
-1183 AAQGFDMS
+1183 TAQGFDMS
-1191 QFEQQRDTMAAIIAQ
+1191 AFEQQRDTMAAIIAQ
-1206 PYQSGEVDH
+1206 PYESGPVDH
-1215 SATDAS
+1215 SKTDET
-1221 LGQMVDNAAQAVS
+1221 LGQMVGNAIDAVN
-1234 QAQGFLGKVQAIWNS
+1234 QAQGALGKIQAIWNAIS
-1249 IQSYMGA
+1249 SYQGL

-1261 SKTGKGSYTPGQKSK
+1261 SKTGKGSFNLGQKSK

-1285 NNAASAF
+1285 NNGKSAF
-1292 SGNNFKAKP
+1292 SANNFREKP
-1301 SRSGGGGGG
+1301 QRSSRSGGGGGG
-1310 GRSPRSGGGG
+1310 GGGHTPRSGGGSG
-1320 GAGRAKKETKTAA
+1320 SRAKKEAKTAA
-1333 ELFEDFLSRLKSAL
+1333 EIFEDFLSRLKSAL
-1347 DKALSTWWRSTTAQD
+1347 DKALTSWWRSTTAQD
-1362 NYRKGL
+1362 NYHKGL
-1368 NSLKKDVEGTTK
+1368 NSLRKDVENTTK
-1380 KVADLRKENEKLASD
+1380 KVSDLRKENEKLASD

-1414 KYGDTERAQSTQVDI
+1414 KYGDEERMRSTQTDI
-1429 DEAKQKISEGQS
+1429 DEAKQKINEGQT

-1525 LAGAFDSLTST
+1525 LAGAFDSLTGT

-1552 TVGSTQDAI
+1552 TVGTTQSAI
-1561 DSLHSNGVTVPVQP
+1561 DSLHADPVTVPVQP
-1575 SQREINVRI
+1575 SQSQINVKI
-1584 RYQIDEASYAAALNA
+1584 HYTIDEASYNA
-1599 ARMNPLGSQNRT
+1599 ARAKVYPRTGGGGT
-1611 VRTRSGRNIGTIYT
+1611 VRDSHGRNLGPLYT

-1657 MATDGKGM
+1657 MATDGHGM

-1704 AMGGGDGLVTIN
+1704 QMGSDAVLATIN

-1721 QLVKAVST
+1721 ELVKAVST
-1729 AVILDGRA
+1729 SVLLDGQA
-1737 ISQSI
+1737 IGRNI
-1742 DNGNMRTGNRGV
+1742 DNRNEGAGSRGV

>member
-49 GTILDSLQLDS
+49 GTVLDSLQLDS

-108 FIRETRTMNSL
+108 FIRETRTMNNL
-119 SKDHIAKLKDTAS
+119 SKDHIAKLRDTAS

-154 QAQLNQSQARKTE
+154 QAALNQSQARKTE
-167 AQAEKLRAQASVKR
+167 AQAEKLRAQAAVKH
-181 EDNAI
+181 EDNAL
-186 PLQQQK
+186 PLQKQK
-192 GRDERNLVRAKGNEA
+192 GRDERSLVKTKGNEA
-207 ARLAEIQSA
+207 VRLAEIQSLTALEQAEIKAAATTA
-216 SRLAEVEARMAAST
+216 SAES
-230 VAAEAKREAAVASA
+230 KREAAVASA

-253 AEAARTERARIRE
+253 AEMARTEHVRIRE
-266 EELTKRTAIRSDASN
+266 EELTKRQAIRSDASTARNN
-281 ARANARMSEHAI
+281 ARASEKAI
-293 ENARYAARDM
+293 ENVRYAARDM
-303 AVYYGAITAG
+303 AVYYGAITTG
-313 IGRVVSSAAQA
+313 IGRVVSAAAEA

-330 AFADVERTAQGTT
+330 AFADVQRTAQGTT
-343 QSLNE
+343 RSLSDLKNA
-348 LRKSYTELSTT
+348 YTELSTK

-372 LGAQMNIPA
+372 LGAQMNIPT
-381 NKLKDFT
+381 NQLKDFT

-401 VESASTA
+401 VESATTA
-408 FGRFGEMMGKLQE
+408 FGRFGQMMGGLQE
-421 SAPGKGDGY
+421 SVKGKGDGY
-430 AVLANQIADL
+430 VVLANQIADL

-501 AAAADGGE
+501 SAAADGGE

-541 QNLAGIGDKVEK
+541 QNLGGISDKVEK

-589 AASKGT
+589 RASKGT
-595 TFIDESMGIIMDT
+595 TFIDESMNIIMDT
-608 MAAKVEAF
+608 LSAKIEAF

-637 LISAATGIVNAF
+637 LISLATGIVNAF

-672 LLATKAAAVSMSATY
+672 LMAAKAAAVSMSATY
-687 LQMGNRMRQATGDA
+687 LQMQNRMLQATGA
-701 SLTWGT
+701 QKATWSV
-707 VWKAVKQAQSATV
+707 VWQAIRQAQTATV
-720 AYDSTLAANVGTA
+720 QYDSALASNIGTA

-747 NAVAA
+747 NLVAA
-752 AAGKATAAKAAQNT
+752 AAGKAAAAKAAQNT
-766 AQIASAGASAAAA
+766 AQVASAGASAAAA

-794 SKLSSVGSGLLS
+794 SKLSSVGSGLMS

-816 SGILTAVS
+816 SAALTAVS
-824 VGATYLGDA
+824 VGATYLADS

-838 SKADEFK
+838 AKADTFK

-927 ALIMDAVQGSDAFK
+927 ALIMDAVQGSEAFK

-953 MGFSYQKYIKL
+953 MGFSYAKYIKL
-964 ASTSEAQGGGQK
+964 ASTSEAQGGGK
-976 AADAYVN
+976 AAADAYVD
-983 GYIDQIKA
+983 GYIQQIQA
-991 RKADAVNAVN
+991 RSNEAGQAALDVASHGGGDPSAA
-1001 STIVDTG
+1001 ILVDT
-1008 TMNGTTGANAANAQK
+1008 K
-1023 RADAAQPYNQQI
+1023 KYDEQI
-1035 EALEGLKSKT
+1035 SALNGLKSQT
-1045 EGVGGAMR
+1045 DGVGGAMK

-1079 IGDAKGEFHSM
+1079 VGDAKDEFKDM

-1159 EMGYTGEEA
+1159 EMGLTGDEA
-1168 YQYAQNSIQ
+1168 YQYAQQSIQ
-1177 DTIDFL
+1177 DTIDYL

-1191 QFEQQRDTMAAIIAQ
+1191 QFEQQRDLMAAIISQ

-1221 LGQMVDNAAQAVS
+1221 LNQMVDNTAKAVSAAQAN
-1234 QAQGFLGKVQAIWNS
+1234 LGKVQAFM
-1249 IQSYMGA
+1249 QAAMRAGA
-1256 IGGAK
+1256 FSGVK
-1261 SKTGKGSYTPGQKSK
+1261 SKTGKGSFLGGQANKF
-1276 IRMPTFANR
+1276 RMPTFANR
-1285 NNAASAF
+1285 NNGASAF
-1292 SGNNFKAKP
+1292 SGNNFRARP
-1301 SRSGGGGGG
+1301 SRSGGSGG

-1320 GAGRAKKETKTAA
+1320 GGGGSHARKETKTAA

-1380 KVADLRKENEKLASD
+1380 KVSDLRKENEKLASD

-1429 DEAKQKISEGQS
+1429 DEAKQKINEGQT

-1525 LAGAFDSLTST
+1525 LSGAFDSLTST

-1547 VTDNG
+1547 VTDSG

-1575 SQREINVRI
+1575 SHSELNVRI

-1611 VRTRSGRNIGTIYT
+1611 VRTRSGKNIGTIYT

-1684 KGFMNALNTMQVPVS
+1684 KNFMNALNTMQVPVS

-1704 AMGGGDGLVTIN
+1704 ATGGGDGLVTIN

-1729 AVILDGRA
+1729 AVVLDGRA

>member
-39 ATLKSPSGRG
+39 AALKAPSGRG
-49 GTILDSLQLDS
+49 GSVLDSLQLDS

-69 ATALKSVADA
+69 ASALKSVADA

-108 FIRETRTMNSL
+108 FIRETRTMNNL

-141 NAMAEAENKAKKA
+141 NAMAEAETKAKKA

-186 PLQQQK
+186 PLQKQRGK
-192 GRDERNLVRAKGNEA
+192 DERSLVKAKGAEA
-207 ARLAEIQSA
+207 TRLAEIQALTALEQAEIRAAATTA
-216 SRLAEVEARMAAST
+216 S
-230 VAAEAKREAAVASA
+230 AEAKREAAVASA

-253 AEAARTERARIRE
+253 TEVARTERARIRE
-266 EELTKRTAIRSDASN
+266 EELTKRQAIRSDASTARNN
-281 ARANARMSEHAI
+281 ARASEKAI
-293 ENARYAARDM
+293 ENVRYAARDM

-313 IGRVVSSAAQA
+313 VGRVVSAAAQA

-343 QSLNE
+343 KSLSE
-348 LRKSYTELSTT
+348 LKNAYTDLSTK

-372 LGAQMNIPA
+372 LGAQMNIPT

-421 SAPGKGDGY
+421 SAPGKGDSY

-501 AAAADGGE
+501 AAAADGGD

-522 AEFQKLW
+522 EEFRKLW
-529 RDDPN
+529 QDDPN

-541 QNLAGIGDKVEK
+541 QNLAGISDKVEK

-589 AASKGT
+589 KASKGT
-595 TFIDESMGIIMDT
+595 TFIDESMNIIMDT
-608 MAAKVEAF
+608 LSAKIEAF

-637 LISAATGIVNAF
+637 LITLATGVVNAF

-672 LLATKAAAVSMSATY
+672 LMAAKAAAVSMSATY
-687 LQMGNRMRQATGDA
+687 LQMQNRMLQATGA
-701 SLTWGT
+701 QKATWGV
-707 VWKAVKQAQSATV
+707 VWQAIRQAQTATV
-720 AYDSTLAANVGTA
+720 EYDSTLAANVGTA

-747 NAVAA
+747 NMVAA
-752 AAGKATAAKAAQNT
+752 AAGKAAAAKAAQNT
-766 AQIASAGASAAAA
+766 AQVASAGAAAAAA
-779 GAQVAAGAGQAVGAL
+779 GAEVAAGAGQAVGAL
-794 SKLSSVGSGLLS
+794 TKLSSVGSGLMA
-806 MFGGPWGLAI
+806 MFGGPWGIVI
-816 SGILTAVS
+816 SAGLSLVS
-824 VGATYLGDA
+824 VGVTYLSDSFA
-833 FQDAS
+833 DAS
-838 SKADEFK
+838 AKADEFK

-895 YYVDKSGQVVQA
+895 YFVDKSGQVVQA

-953 MGFSYQKYIKL
+953 MGFSYAKYIKL

-991 RKADAVNAVN
+991 RRGDA
-1001 STIVDTG
+1001 
-1008 TMNGTTGANAANAQK
+1008 
-1023 RADAAQPYNQQI
+1023 ADAAKQMAADTGVLDGTSGGNAAATNQINRATRPYDQQI

-1045 EGVGGAMR
+1045 DGVGGAMR
-1053 DALNDAILF
+1053 DALNDAVLF
-1062 GQGVEETGEQT
+1062 GQGVEETGDQT

-1079 IGDAKGEFHSM
+1079 VGDAKGEFKDM

-1177 DTIDFL
+1177 DAIDYL

-1191 QFEQQRDTMAAIIAQ
+1191 QFEQQRDLMAAIISQ
-1206 PYQSGEVDH
+1206 PYQSGVVDH

-1221 LGQMVDNAAQAVS
+1221 LNQMVDNSAKAVGAAQAN
-1234 QAQGFLGKVQAIWNS
+1234 LGKVQAFM
-1249 IQSYMGA
+1249 QAAMKAGA
-1256 IGGAK
+1256 FSGVK
-1261 SKTGKGSYTPGQKSK
+1261 SKTGKGSFLGGQANKF
-1276 IRMPTFANR
+1276 RMPTFVNR
-1285 NNAASAF
+1285 GNGASAF
-1292 SGNNFKAKP
+1292 NGNNFRAKP

-1310 GRSPRSGGGG
+1310 HKPRSGGGG
-1320 GAGRAKKETKTAA
+1320 GASRAKKETKTAA
-1333 ELFEDFLSRLKSAL
+1333 EIFEDFLSRLKSAL

-1380 KVADLRKENEKLASD
+1380 KVSDLRKENEKLASD

-1429 DEAKQKISEGQS
+1429 DEAKQKINEGQT

-1575 SQREINVRI
+1575 SHSELTVRI
-1584 RYQIDEASYAAALNA
+1584 RYQIDESSYAAALNA

-1611 VRTRSGRNIGTIYT
+1611 VRTRSGRNIGTLYT
-1625 GGLLSSANYLPGF
+1625 GGLLSSANSLPGF
-1638 AGGGLLP
+1638 SGGGLLP

-1684 KGFMNALNTMQVPVS
+1684 KNFMNALNTMQVPVS

-1729 AVILDGRA
+1729 SIMLDGRS

>member
-26 ALEKQIGSLQSAV
+26 ALEKQIGSLQSAI
-39 ATLKSPSGRG
+39 ATLKAPSGRG
-49 GTILDSLQLDS
+49 GTVLDSLQLDS
-60 SKVKNLKDS
+60 SKVKNMRDS
-69 ATALKSVADA
+69 AAALKSVADA

-192 GRDERNLVRAKGNEA
+192 GRDERSLVKTKGAEA
-207 ARLAEIQSA
+207 TRLAEIQA
-216 SRLAEVEARMAAST
+216 LTALEQAEIKAAAST
-230 VAAEAKREAAVASA
+230 ASAESKRAAAVASA
-244 SARIGAARE
+244 SARIEAARE
-253 AEAARTERARIRE
+253 AELGRTERTRIRE
-266 EELTKRTAIRSDASN
+266 EELTKRQSIRSGTSN
-281 ARANARMSEHAI
+281 AHMSEQAI

-303 AVYYGAITAG
+303 AVYYAAITAG
-313 IGRVVSSAAQA
+313 IGRVITAAAQA
-324 GIAQER
+324 GIEQER
-330 AFADVERTAQGTT
+330 AFADVQRTAQGTT

-348 LRKSYTELSTT
+348 LRKSYTDLSTT

-372 LGAQMNIPA
+372 LGAQMNIPT
-381 NKLKDFT
+381 NQLKDFT

-401 VESASTA
+401 VESATTA
-408 FGRFGEMMGKLQE
+408 FGRFGQMMGGLQE
-421 SAPGKGDGY
+421 SAKGKGDGY

-501 AAAADGGE
+501 SAAADGGD
-509 KMHTYAQAVGVTD
+509 KMHLYAQAVGVTD
-522 AEFQKLW
+522 TEFQKLW

-534 KVFQGIL
+534 QVFQGIL
-541 QNLAGIGDKVEK
+541 QNLAGISDKVEK
-553 AQAIKDLGFKNVR
+553 AQAIKDLGFTNVR

-608 MAAKVEAF
+608 LSAKVEAF

-672 LLATKAAAVSMSATY
+672 LLAAKAAAVSMSATY

-707 VWKAVKQAQSATV
+707 VWKAVKQAQSGV
-720 AYDSTLAANVGTA
+720 IAYDSALAANIGTA
-733 NAAAAANQRLAAAD
+733 NAAAAANAKLAAAD
-747 NAVAA
+747 NAVAT
-752 AAGKATAAKAAQNT
+752 AAGKAAAAKGAQAA
-766 AQIASAGASAAAA
+766 ASAVSTGAS
-779 GAQVAAGAGQAVGAL
+779 VAAGAGQAVGAL
-794 SKLSSVGSGLLS
+794 SKLSSVGSGLMA
-806 MFGGPWGLAI
+806 MFGGPWGIAI
-816 SGILTAVS
+816 SAGLSLVS

-833 FQDAS
+833 FKDAS
-838 SKADEFK
+838 SQADEFK

-876 NATIEQN
+876 NAAIEQN
-883 GEVLTANGQALG
+883 GEVLTSNGQALG

-927 ALIMDAVQGSDAFK
+927 ALIMDAVKGSDAFK

-953 MGFSYQKYIKL
+953 MGFSYAKYIKL
-964 ASTSEAQGGGQK
+964 ASTSEAQGGGK
-976 AADAYVN
+976 AAADAYID
-983 GYIDQIKA
+983 GYIAQIQA
-991 RKADAVNAVN
+991 RSNE
-1001 STIVDTG
+1001 
-1008 TMNGTTGANAANAQK
+1008 
-1023 RADAAQPYNQQI
+1023 AAQASLEAGEGSAGILSNTSKYDEQI
-1035 EALEGLKSKT
+1035 AALNGLKSNT
-1045 EGVGGAMR
+1045 EGVGGAMH

-1062 GQGVEETGEQT
+1062 GQAVDETGDQT
-1073 EEAGLK
+1073 EEAGLQAS
-1079 IGDAKGEFHSM
+1079 GATGGFESM
-1090 AEAIRSVLDEMF
+1090 GEAIRSVLDEMF

-1129 DPNSPDGQANI
+1129 DPNSTDGQANI

-1148 KMGNAAAAGIE
+1148 QMGNAAAAGIE
-1159 EMGYTGEEA
+1159 EMGLTGEEA
-1168 YQYAQNSIQ
+1168 YQYAQQSIQ

-1191 QFEQQRDTMAAIIAQ
+1191 QFQQQRDTMAAIIAQ

-1234 QAQGFLGKVQAIWNS
+1234 QAQGFLGKVQAIWQS
-1249 IQSYMGA
+1249 IQGYMGA
-1256 IGGAK
+1256 IGGSK
-1261 SKTGKGSYTPGQKSK
+1261 SKTGKGSYTVGQKSK
-1276 IRMPTFANR
+1276 IRTPTFTNR
-1285 NNAASAF
+1285 NNGKSAF
-1292 SGNNFKAKP
+1292 SANNFKAK
-1301 SRSGGGGGG
+1301 SSSSSGGGG
-1310 GRSPRSGGGG
+1310 GRSSSPRSSGGSGSS
-1320 GAGRAKKETKTAA
+1320 ARKETKTAA
-1333 ELFEDFLSRLKSAL
+1333 EIFEDFLSRLKSAL
-1347 DKALSTWWRSTTAQD
+1347 DKALTSWWRSTTAQD

-1368 NSLKKDVEGTTK
+1368 NSLKNDVENTTK
-1380 KVADLRKENEKLASD
+1380 KITDLRKENEKLASD

-1429 DEAKQKISEGQS
+1429 DEAKQKISEGQT

-1479 QMIGLIEAYAA
+1479 QMVGLIETYAA

-1536 IGQVPREVKEH
+1536 IGQVPREVKEN
-1547 VTDNG
+1547 VTDSG
-1552 TVGSTQDAI
+1552 TVGRTQDAI
-1561 DSLHSNGVTVPVQP
+1561 DSLHADPVTVPVQP
-1575 SQREINVRI
+1575 SSREISVRVK
-1584 RYQIDEASYAAALNA
+1584 YEIDEASYNA
-1599 ARMNPLGSQNRT
+1599 ARNRAFYSPGNGGT
-1611 VRTRSGRNIGTIYT
+1611 VRSKNGRNLGTIYT

-1684 KGFMNALNTMQVPVS
+1684 KNFMNALNTMQVPVS

-1704 AMGGGDGLVTIN
+1704 QMGGSADLVTIN

-1729 AVILDGRA
+1729 AVVLDGRA

>member
-1 MADESIKIDIDV
+1 VADESIKIDIDV
-13 NAAGADKAAQSIG
+13 NAAGADKAAQSIS

-96 AGVDKAVSAYRQ
+96 AGVDRAVSSYRQ
-108 FIRETRTMNSL
+108 FIRETRTMNNL
-119 SKDHIAKLKDTAS
+119 SKDHIAKLRDTAS

-181 EDNAI
+181 EDNAL
-186 PLQQQK
+186 PLQKQK
-192 GRDERNLVRAKGNEA
+192 GKDERSLVRAKGAEA
-207 ARLAEIQSA
+207 TRLAEIQALTALEQAEIRAAATTASA
-216 SRLAEVEARMAAST
+216 ES
-230 VAAEAKREAAVASA
+230 KREAAVASA

-266 EELTKRTAIRSDASN
+266 EELTKRQAIRSDASTARNN
-281 ARANARMSEHAI
+281 ARVSEKAI
-293 ENARYAARDM
+293 ENVRYAARDM

-348 LRKSYTELSTT
+348 LKKSYTDLSTT

-372 LGAQMNIPA
+372 LGAQMNIPT
-381 NKLKDFT
+381 NKLNDFT

-501 AAAADGGE
+501 SAAADGGE

-541 QNLAGIGDKVEK
+541 QNLAGINDKVEK

-608 MAAKVEAF
+608 LAAKVEAF

-637 LISAATGIVNAF
+637 IISVATGVVNAF

-672 LLATKAAAVSMSATY
+672 LMAAKAAAVSMSATY
-687 LQMGNRMRQATGDA
+687 LQMQNRMLQATGAQKA
-701 SLTWGT
+701 SWSV
-707 VWKAVKQAQSATV
+707 VWQAIRQAQTATV

-747 NAVAA
+747 NMVAA
-752 AAGKATAAKAAQNT
+752 AAGKAAAAKAAQNT
-766 AQIASAGASAAAA
+766 AQVASAGASAAAA

-794 SKLSSVGSGLLS
+794 TKLSSVGSGLLS

-838 SKADEFK
+838 AKADEFK

-895 YYVDKSGQVVQA
+895 YYIDKSGQVVQA

-912 EAMGYSTLKIGEHTQ
+912 EAMGFSTLKIGEHTQ
-927 ALIMDAVQGSDAFK
+927 ALIMDAIQGSEAFK

-953 MGFSYQKYIKL
+953 MGFSYAKYIKL
-964 ASTSEAQGGGQK
+964 ATTSESQGGGK
-976 AADAYVN
+976 AAADAYID
-983 GYIDQIKA
+983 GYIAQIRA
-991 RKADAVNAVN
+991 R
-1001 STIVDTG
+1001 STE
-1008 TMNGTTGANAANAQK
+1008 
-1023 RADAAQPYNQQI
+1023 AAQAAIDENVGGGDSSGSILIATKKYDEQ
-1035 EALEGLKSKT
+1035 EAALQGLKSNT

-1053 DALNDAILF
+1053 DAMNDAALF
-1062 GQGVEETGEQT
+1062 AQEVEETGDAAEG
-1073 EEAGLK
+1073 AGLK

-1159 EMGYTGEEA
+1159 EMGLTGEEA

-1234 QAQGFLGKVQAIWNS
+1234 QAQGFLGKVQAIWQS
-1249 IQSYMGA
+1249 IQGYMGA
-1256 IGGAK
+1256 IGGSK
-1261 SKTGKGSYTPGQKSK
+1261 SKTGKGSYTAGQKSK

-1285 NNAASAF
+1285 NNGTSAF

-1310 GRSPRSGGGG
+1310 RSPRSGGGG
-1320 GAGRAKKETKTAA
+1320 GASRARKETKTAA
-1333 ELFEDFLSRLKSAL
+1333 EIFEDFLSRLKSAL

-1380 KVADLRKENEKLASD
+1380 KVSDLRKENEKLASD

-1429 DEAKQKISEGQS
+1429 DEAKQKINEGQT

-1575 SQREINVRI
+1575 SHSELNVRI

-1704 AMGGGDGLVTIN
+1704 AMGGSSDLVTIN

-1729 AVILDGRA
+1729 AVVLDGRA

>member
-96 AGVDKAVSAYRQ
+96 AGVDRAVSAYRQ
-108 FIRETRTMNSL
+108 FIRETRTMNNL
-119 SKDHIAKLKDTAS
+119 SKDHIAKLRDTAS

-181 EDNAI
+181 EDNAL
-186 PLQQQK
+186 PLQKQK
-192 GRDERNLVRAKGNEA
+192 GKDERSLVRAKGAEA
-207 ARLAEIQSA
+207 TRLAEIQALTALEQAEIRAAATTA
-216 SRLAEVEARMAAST
+216 S
-230 VAAEAKREAAVASA
+230 AEAKREAAVASA

-253 AEAARTERARIRE
+253 AETARTERARIRE
-266 EELTKRTAIRSDASN
+266 EELTKRQAIRSDASTARNN
-281 ARANARMSEHAI
+281 ARVSEKAI
-293 ENARYAARDM
+293 ENVRYAARDM

-330 AFADVERTAQGTT
+330 AFADVQRTAQGTT

-348 LRKSYTELSTT
+348 LKKSYTDLSTT

-372 LGAQMNIPA
+372 LGAQMNIPT
-381 NKLKDFT
+381 NQLKDFT

-401 VESASTA
+401 VESATTA
-408 FGRFGEMMGKLQE
+408 FGRFGQMMGGLQE
-421 SAPGKGDGY
+421 SAKGKGDGY

-440 GAKSVATEPEI
+440 GVKSVATEPEI

-578 GLYVEQLKEAE
+578 GLYVEQLQEAE
-589 AASKGT
+589 RASKGT

-637 LISAATGIVNAF
+637 LISLATGIVNAF

-672 LLATKAAAVSMSATY
+672 LMAAKAAAVSMSATY
-687 LQMGNRMRQATGDA
+687 LQMQNRMLQATGA
-701 SLTWGT
+701 QKATWSV
-707 VWKAVKQAQSATV
+707 VWQAIRQAQTATV
-720 AYDSTLAANVGTA
+720 QYDSALASNIGTA
-733 NAAAAANQRLAAAD
+733 NAAATANQRLAAAD
-747 NAVAA
+747 NMVAA
-752 AAGKATAAKAAQNT
+752 AAGKAAAAKAAQNT
-766 AQIASAGASAAAA
+766 AQVASAGASAAAA

-794 SKLSSVGSGLLS
+794 SKLSSVGSGLMS
-806 MFGGPWGLAI
+806 MFGGPWGIAI
-816 SGILTAVS
+816 SAGLSLVS
-824 VGATYLGDA
+824 VGATYLADS
-833 FQDAS
+833 FQNAS
-838 SKADEFK
+838 AKADEFK

-927 ALIMDAVQGSDAFK
+927 ALIMDAIQGSEAFK

-953 MGFSYQKYIKL
+953 MGFSYAKYIKL
-964 ASTSEAQGGGQK
+964 ATTSESQGGGK
-976 AADAYVN
+976 AAADAYVD
-983 GYIDQIKA
+983 GYIQQIRA
-991 RKADAVNAVN
+991 RSNE
-1001 STIVDTG
+1001 
-1008 TMNGTTGANAANAQK
+1008 
-1023 RADAAQPYNQQI
+1023 AAQASLDAGEGGEGILVNTRKYDDQ
-1035 EALEGLKSKT
+1035 EAALQGLKSNT

-1053 DALNDAILF
+1053 DALNDAVLF
-1062 GQGVEETGEQT
+1062 GQGMD
-1073 EEAGLK
+1073 EAGNEAEGMGDQVANAGFK
-1079 IGDAKGEFHSM
+1079 VGDAKGEFKDM

-1140 AAISDYFE
+1140 QAISDYFE

-1159 EMGYTGEEA
+1159 EMGLTGEEA
-1168 YQYAQNSIQ
+1168 YRYAQQSIQ
-1177 DTIDFL
+1177 DTIDYL
-1183 AAQGFDMS
+1183 SAQGFDMS
-1191 QFEQQRDTMAAIIAQ
+1191 QFEAQRDTMAAIIAQ

-1221 LGQMVDNAAQAVS
+1221 LNQMVSNAAQAVS
-1234 QAQGFLGKVQAIWNS
+1234 QAQGFLGKVQAIWQS
-1249 IQSYMGA
+1249 IQSYMNQ
-1256 IGGAK
+1256 IGGTK
-1261 SKTGKGSYTPGQKSK
+1261 SKTGKGSYNPGQKSK

-1285 NNAASAF
+1285 NGGKSAF
-1292 SGNNFKAKP
+1292 SGANFRAKP
-1301 SRSGGGGGG
+1301 ERSSGGRGGHGG
-1310 GRSPRSGGGG
+1310 HGSRGDRSPSS
-1320 GAGRAKKETKTAA
+1320 RARKETKTAV
-1333 ELFEDFLSRLKSAL
+1333 EIFEDFLSRLKSAL
-1347 DKALSTWWRSTTAQD
+1347 DKALSSWWRSTTAQD
-1362 NYRKGL
+1362 NYHKGL
-1368 NSLKKDVEGTTK
+1368 NSLRKDVESTTK
-1380 KVADLRKENEKLASD
+1380 KITDLRKENERLASD
-1395 MRKNQQELHDAEF
+1395 MRKNEQELHDAEY

-1414 KYGDTERAQSTQVDI
+1414 KYGDEERARSTQTDI
-1429 DEAKQKISEGQS
+1429 DEAKQKINEGQT

-1495 QEIEAYTQSLKQQFI
+1495 QQIEAYTQSLKRQFI
-1510 DQVTQLGFNQGEVTE
+1510 EQVTQLGFNQGEVTE
-1525 LAGAFDSLTST
+1525 LAGAFDSLTNT
-1536 IGQVPREVKEH
+1536 IGLVPRDVKEN
-1547 VTDNG
+1547 VTDQG
-1552 TVGSTQDAI
+1552 TIGSTQSGI
-1561 DSLHSNGVTVPVQP
+1561 DGIHGNQVTVPVDADT
-1575 SQREINVRI
+1575 SQAYNKLNQLLTYSQYIQNAMSKGLTRG
-1584 RYQIDEASYAAALNA
+1584 QAADA
-1599 ARMNPLGSQNRT
+1599 ARYAGQAGQIRRRFM
-1611 VRTRSGRNIGTIYT
+1611 
-1625 GGLLSSANYLPGF
+1625 GGPIPGY

-1657 MATDGKGM
+1657 MATDGHGM

-1704 AMGGGDGLVTIN
+1704 QMGGGDGLVTIN

-1729 AVILDGRA
+1729 AVVLDGRA